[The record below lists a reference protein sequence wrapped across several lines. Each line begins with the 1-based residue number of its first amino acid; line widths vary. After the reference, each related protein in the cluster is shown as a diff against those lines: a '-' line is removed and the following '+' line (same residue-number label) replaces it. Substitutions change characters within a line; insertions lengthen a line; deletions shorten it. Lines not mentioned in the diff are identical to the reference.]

1 MSEVVENITQAD
13 GGYDSAEFA
22 KNARQ
27 MSVEI
32 RNRVEIEGTIDTDVT
47 LDHMSHNEG
56 IYTFTLK
63 VPRLRKDVFDY
74 IPIDLPEKLLEDSGF
89 EKGDNV
95 YIVGQFRSYNVK
107 SESNPNHMKLVLYIF
122 VEEIHKIEK
131 VDKVNIVRLHGH
143 LCKVPN
149 YRKTATGREICDLLL
164 AVNRNYNRCDYI
176 PCIT

>member
-1 MSEVVENITQAD
+1 MSESVNNITQSE

-32 RNRVEIEGTIDTDVT
+32 RNRVDIEGIIDSEVT

-74 IPIDLPEKLLEDSGF
+74 IPIDLPEKLLEDYEYKSGRY
-89 EKGDNV
+89 GA
-95 YIVGQFRSYNVK
+95 G
-107 SESNPNHMKLVLYIF
+107 
-122 VEEIHKIEK
+122 
-131 VDKVNIVRLHGH
+131 
-143 LCKVPN
+143 CK
-149 YRKTATGREICDLLL
+149 DLLQKRHPVPPVYERAEDRHL
-164 AVNRNYNRCDYI
+164 LYLSFMHARCMSHSRFRT
-176 PCIT
+176 PVR